1 MPEKE
6 KHAHFLPA
14 VQSNHSQLAEPSK
27 KQQVAQSIF
36 GQTRHLLRTEKEQ
49 SQLNQKAKE
58 AALKG
63 YGYTVE
69 EHRKNGASLYAF
81 ARELGI
87 SNSLE
92 YAEFL
97 VKENPQAK
105 NLVDELTL
113 GFYVGNHIRSFRYFC
128 EKYKASFNLLLEREA
143 QNRYKRKTGVIYDVL
158 LARLENACALEFQ
171 RKHGKKAV
179 TPLDFDFS
187 SSEESFTLSP

>member
-1 MPEKE
+1 MDPMPEKE

-14 VQSNHSQLAEPSK
+14 IQSIHPQSAEPPK

-36 GQTRHLLRTEKEQ
+36 GQTRYLMRTEQEQ

-63 YGYTVE
+63 YYYTVE
-69 EHRKNGASLYAF
+69 EYRKNGASLYAF

-87 SNSLE
+87 SNSLD

-113 GFYVGNHIRSFRYFC
+113 GFYVGNHIKSFRYFC
-128 EKYKASFNLLLEREA
+128 
-143 QNRYKRKTGVIYDVL
+143 KRGAKSL
-158 LARLENACALEFQ
+158 
-171 RKHGKKAV
+171 
-179 TPLDFDFS
+179 
-187 SSEESFTLSP
+187 